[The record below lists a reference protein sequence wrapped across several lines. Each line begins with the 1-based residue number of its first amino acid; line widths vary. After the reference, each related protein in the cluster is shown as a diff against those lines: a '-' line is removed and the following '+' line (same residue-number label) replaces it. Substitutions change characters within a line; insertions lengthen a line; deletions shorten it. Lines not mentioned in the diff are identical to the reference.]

1 MTTPNSDPNYI
12 VHEYYNDVKR
22 QFKRTENF
30 SHNKEDFEKII
41 EYINVDPNQLKL
53 LDKIFIRLLKIL
65 KNYDAFYNDHMKKN
79 YCIFV
84 NFWLNE
90 EVRKIHNLVNNINFN
105 IFHNFVVKFNK
116 DTYNKLENTCYGY
129 INLLKDE
136 VYNRMEILNSLYNL
150 YNDIKPQKG
159 SPDNNVCSTLNLM
172 RHHYENAVDKHKG
185 DENFFNKLKEL
196 KHLIEGNEWASNTTC
211 LARYYIKLPEQNSP
225 QLREETEA
233 SKPSK
238 ASPQGSESQHL
249 SRAQDKVLLEGDSVT
264 QESRRPSDTRDVSDT
279 SDLLGSHGEEATRHT
294 SGLPYALGPSMPELQ
309 AEPENDELFKT
320 TERSAMRS
328 NEQIFTPPG
337 YDKAYTGVM
346 MRNVDGRI
354 TELNSN
360 PHTIPKDGLLDKVQ
374 DFFTGTLG
382 QVDPV
387 PVVGVSGGMGAL
399 FLLFRYTP
407 VGAFFRG
414 GRGRAHRIPRS
425 FNGQFLGGFPGYE
438 EYDVGHILYGPMNP
452 LAE

>member
-1 MTTPNSDPNYI
+1 
-12 VHEYYNDVKR
+12 
-22 QFKRTENF
+22 
-30 SHNKEDFEKII
+30 
-41 EYINVDPNQLKL
+41 
-53 LDKIFIRLLKIL
+53 
-65 KNYDAFYNDHMKKN
+65 
-79 YCIFV
+79 
-84 NFWLNE
+84 
-90 EVRKIHNLVNNINFN
+90 
-105 IFHNFVVKFNK
+105 
-116 DTYNKLENTCYGY
+116 
-129 INLLKDE
+129 
-136 VYNRMEILNSLYNL
+136 
-150 YNDIKPQKG
+150 
-159 SPDNNVCSTLNLM
+159 
-172 RHHYENAVDKHKG
+172 
-185 DENFFNKLKEL
+185 
-196 KHLIEGNEWASNTTC
+196 
-211 LARYYIKLPEQNSP
+211 
-225 QLREETEA
+225 
-233 SKPSK
+233 
-238 ASPQGSESQHL
+238 
-249 SRAQDKVLLEGDSVT
+249 
-264 QESRRPSDTRDVSDT
+264 
-279 SDLLGSHGEEATRHT
+279 
-294 SGLPYALGPSMPELQ
+294 MPELQ